1 VIRLSPGRLAAAG
14 AALLAVVALV
24 LWLTPSDSYVFLPD
38 PAHPVAPL
46 VQVQGGKDPAPSSGI
61 YYVDVFVRKATWLE
75 RLFPSLREGA
85 TIVPASA
92 VRPPGVSDKARQ
104 KEDLRA
110 MARSQE
116 IAAAVALRALG
127 YKVVA
132 RPIGVL
138 IDQVVQGAPA
148 AGKLQPTD
156 VVVSV
161 DGRTVRTP
169 AQLRAALARRP
180 PRSLV
185 RLGVRRG
192 RSVVQV
198 ELRTVPDPQARRRP
212 VIGVFVD
219 QAADVRLPISVQ
231 IDAGEVGGPSAGLA
245 FALDVLEE
253 LGRDVDRGRRI
264 AATGEIAFDGTVR
277 SIGGVRQ
284 KTIGVRKA
292 GIRVFLVPAGDNAA
306 EARRYADGVR
316 IVPVRNFQ
324 QALRALATL
333 PRVQ

>member
-1 VIRLSPGRLAAAG
+1 MIRLTPGRLAAAG
-14 AALLAVVALV
+14 GALLAVVALV
-24 LWLTPSDSYVFLPD
+24 LWLTPSDSYIFLPD
-38 PAHPVAPL
+38 RAHPVSPL
-46 VQVQGGKDPAPSSGI
+46 VRVQGGKEPREGGV
-61 YYVDVFVRKATWLE
+61 YYVDVFVRRASWFE
-75 RLFPSLREGA
+75 RLFPGLREGA
-85 TIVPASA
+85 SVVPASA
-92 VRPPGVSDKARQ
+92 VQPPGVSESARQ
-104 KEDLRA
+104 KEDLRE

-127 YKVVA
+127 YKVAA

-138 IDQVVQGAPA
+138 VDQVVVGAPA
-148 AGKLQPTD
+148 AGRLQPTD
-156 VVVSV
+156 VVLSV
-161 DGRTVRTP
+161 DGKPVRTP
-169 AQLRAALARRP
+169 AELRAAIGRRP

-198 ELRTVPDPQARRRP
+198 RLRTVADPQDRKRP

-219 QAADVRLPISVQ
+219 QAADVRLPISVK
-231 IDAGEVGGPSAGLA
+231 IDAGNVGGPSAGLA
-245 FALDVLEE
+245 FALDVMEE

-264 AATGEIAFDGTVR
+264 AATGEVGLDGSVR
-277 SIGGVRQ
+277 PIGGVRQ

-292 GIRVFLVPAGDNAA
+292 GIHVFLVPAGDNAA

-316 IVPVRNFQ
+316 IVPVSNFQ

-333 PRVQ
+333 PRMQ

>member
-1 VIRLSPGRLAAAG
+1 MIRLTPGRLAAAG
-14 AALLAVVALV
+14 GALLAVVALV
-24 LWLTPSDSYVFLPD
+24 LWLTPSDSYIFLPD
-38 PAHPVAPL
+38 RAHPVSPL
-46 VQVQGGKDPAPSSGI
+46 VRVQGGKEPKEGGV
-61 YYVDVFVRKATWLE
+61 YYVDVFVRKASWFE
-75 RLFPSLREGA
+75 RLFPGLREGA
-85 TIVPASA
+85 SIVPASA
-92 VRPPGVSDKARQ
+92 VQPPGVSESARQ
-104 KEDLRA
+104 KEDLRE

-127 YKVVA
+127 YKVAA

-138 IDQVVQGAPA
+138 VDQVVTGAPA
-148 AGKLQPTD
+148 AGRLQPTD

-161 DGRTVRTP
+161 DGKPVRTP
-169 AQLRAALARRP
+169 VELRAAIGRRP

-198 ELRTVPDPQARRRP
+198 RLRTVADPQNRKRP

-219 QAADVRLPISVQ
+219 QAADVRLPISVK
-231 IDAGEVGGPSAGLA
+231 IDAGNVGGPSAGLA
-245 FALDVLEE
+245 FALDVMEE

-264 AATGEIAFDGTVR
+264 AATGEVGLDGSVR
-277 SIGGVRQ
+277 PIGGVRQ

-292 GIRVFLVPAGDNAA
+292 GIHVFLVPAGDNAA

-333 PRVQ
+333 PRAQ

>member
-1 VIRLSPGRLAAAG
+1 MIRLSPGRLAAAG
-14 AALLAVVALV
+14 GVLLAVVALV
-24 LWLTPSDSYVFLPD
+24 LWLTPSDSYIFLPD
-38 PAHPVAPL
+38 PAHRVAPL
-46 VQVQGGKDPAPSSGI
+46 VRVQGGKDSTEPGGI

-75 RLFPSLREGA
+75 RLFPGLHEGA
-85 TIVPASA
+85 TIVPTSA
-92 VRPPGVSDKARQ
+92 VRPPGVSEKARQ

-116 IAAAVALRALG
+116 VAAAVALRELG
-127 YKVVA
+127 YKVVS
-132 RPIGVL
+132 RPIGAL
-138 IDQVVQGAPA
+138 IDQVVAGAPA

-161 DGRTVRTP
+161 DGRPVRTP
-169 AQLRAALARRP
+169 AELRRELARRP
-180 PRSLV
+180 PRSTV

-198 ELRTVPDPQARRRP
+198 RLRTAPDPNEPRRP
-212 VIGVFVD
+212 VIGVFVG
-219 QAADVRLPISVQ
+219 QAADVRLPISVK

-253 LGRDVDRGRRI
+253 LGRNVDRGRRI
-264 AATGEIAFDGTVR
+264 AATGEIGLDGSVR
-277 SIGGVRQ
+277 PIGGVRQ

-292 GIRVFLVPAGDNAA
+292 GIRVFLVPAGENAD
-306 EARRYADGVR
+306 EAKRYADGVR

-324 QALRALATL
+324 QALRALATI